1 MAIIPKLETASFHE
15 CSEQLDGQKK
25 WVENIDLSKD
35 SGTWRDSIDL
45 PADMGNSAPSV
56 EKADLDLSRF
66 EESKQVERM
75 VDYLDRLPEV
85 KRENWLNLSFEDR
98 VRAVQKI
105 ETQAAKVGCRPALT
119 VKAESMSSG
128 NLGYMDWQ
136 TQKIAINEDLLMSN
150 KPEDFRQVIKTIL
163 HEGRHAYQFS
173 NVSLERTE
181 PNNEKYQAWTLN
193 YVTGYCAARL
203 FGLKKYYLQPVEVD
217 ARVFSESIVSRLKV

>member
-1 MAIIPKLETASFHE
+1 MAIIPKLETVSFHE

-128 NLGYMDWQ
+128 NLGYMDWK
-136 TQKIAINEDLLMSN
+136 TQKIAINEDLL
-150 KPEDFRQVIKTIL
+150 R
-163 HEGRHAYQFS
+163 
-173 NVSLERTE
+173 
-181 PNNEKYQAWTLN
+181 
-193 YVTGYCAARL
+193 
-203 FGLKKYYLQPVEVD
+203 
-217 ARVFSESIVSRLKV
+217 SISRRIFDRSSKQSSTRAGMRINSVMYRWNAQNPITKSTKRGP